1 MIHVCSHKKMFNL
14 LVTKEEGTA
23 KMMDGS
29 VCEVNTE
36 IINVTCRDEIICAM
50 EAVRYV
56 SKAW

>member
-1 MIHVCSHKKMFNL
+1 MFNL